1 MKSLAQCGDDEG
13 VANVRVW
20 PCNHALD
27 ALRNHLAYLN
37 RFPSHDSIYGMAARH
52 NILRLIRAAL
62 EIAYQPLGQSFC
74 HWHHVGDLQ
83 A

>member
-1 MKSLAQCGDDEG
+1 CSDDEG
-13 VANVRVW
+13 VTNVRVC

-27 ALRNHLAYLN
+27 APHNHLAYLN
-37 RFPSHDSIYGMAARH
+37 RLRSHDSIYGMASRH
-52 NILRLIRAAL
+52 NNLHLVRAAL
-62 EIAYQPLGQSFC
+62 EIANQPLGPSFC